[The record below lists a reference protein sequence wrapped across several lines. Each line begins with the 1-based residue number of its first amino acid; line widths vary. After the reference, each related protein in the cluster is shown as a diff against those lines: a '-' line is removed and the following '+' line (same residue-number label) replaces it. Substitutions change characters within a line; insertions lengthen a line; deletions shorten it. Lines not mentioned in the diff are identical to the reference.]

1 MATRGAERGRAD
13 GRSDGEIRPIRLHV
27 GVLNNAH
34 GSAYIEWGK
43 NKIMVGVYGPR
54 RPARQEGL
62 RSDRALV
69 RCTYNMAPFSVSDRK
84 RPGRDRRSLEISKV
98 LSEALTNAVLVERFP
113 RTVIDVN
120 VEVLEADAGTRCAAL
135 TAASVALADAGLQ
148 MRDLVSACAVGVVD
162 GRIVLDPSKDEDNF
176 GDGDMPIGI
185 LPSSGEIVLLQMDGA
200 LGPDQFG
207 AALDMG
213 VEACRRIHA
222 LQRDALLMRYGQD
235 RASRIEKP
243 PFSGYGDT
251 DTIIMDDEA
260 DPPIWG
266 EEVIR

>member
-1 MATRGAERGRAD
+1 MVVKVANQGRAD
-13 GRSDGEIRPIRLHV
+13 GRSDDEIRPIRLYA

-54 RPARQEGL
+54 KPARQDDL
-62 RSDRALV
+62 RADKALV
-69 RCTYNMAPFSVSDRK
+69 RCTYNMAPFSVSGRK

-113 RTVIDVN
+113 RTVIEVN

-135 TAASVALADAGLQ
+135 TAASVALAEAGIQ

-162 GRIVLDPSKDEDNF
+162 GRIVLDPSVEEDNF
-176 GDGDMPIGI
+176 GDGDMPMGI

-200 LGPDQFG
+200 LDPDQFES
-207 AALDMG
+207 ALDLG
-213 VEACRRIHA
+213 VEACRRIHG
-222 LQRDALLMRYGQD
+222 LQRDALLMGYGQEKI
-235 RASRIEKP
+235 SRVEKP
-243 PFSGYGDT
+243 PFSGYGGT
-251 DTIIMDDEA
+251 DTIIMDDDEF
-260 DPPIWG
+260 PQIWG
-266 EEVIR
+266 EEVIK